1 MEKDAIIAKR
11 ITASAFSEST
21 MDMGKIV
28 GYAEGHL
35 ACDTNDRVQRIAR
48 MLVAFNRNE
57 LEKQLKRKRSDL
69 DEKSFNEHLDCLD
82 EMDAKEQ
89 KVALYWIG
97 KKTLTLPEDL
107 SKFNN
112 AMNLIN
118 KQHLDFQKFDD
129 PMDVLSRDDKSTLKI
144 RSQDE
149 VFNPSTEKTFSH
161 PYNAGDG
168 VVIYNV
174 EDSKEGQKAVRRAT
188 DFYFGYDKNFWCLAA
203 RKEGFRQDEI
213 NALTPEQAEKLGF
226 YSDDALAVAW
236 NHWKGNSA
244 YPKRI
249 AFKNGKLFA
258 FSAGYEKQHVEWWDR
273 NDDSHYYIPESNAVD
288 DIEFL
293 KKYGKI
299 NLLENNNASPEIID
313 ELAEDE
319 DWRVR
324 KEVAKNS
331 RAPVEALRKFTEDK
345 NVWVRKEVAKNPR
358 TPAEI
363 LMKLAEDENG
373 LVRMEVV
380 DNPKAPVELLRK
392 LAEDGEEY
400 VRRELVENPNTPVDI
415 LMRLTADENKDV
427 RKEVARNP
435 RTPVETLRKL
445 AEDGDKYVKEAVT
458 NNPNTPVD
466 ILTKLAE
473 DEDKMVRQ
481 QIAKR
486 LRTPVEALRKLVED
500 EDANVR
506 YEVAKHPNT
515 PVELLTKLAE
525 DKNEG
530 VRYAVIRNPRTP
542 AEALMKMAGDRS
554 FGIRYELAKNPR
566 TPTEVL
572 MRLAED
578 EDEEVRYAVANNPR
592 TPVEALRKLADD
604 KNWGVSQSAKNQL
617 Y

>member
-21 MDMGKIV
+21 MDMDKII
-28 GYAEGHL
+28 GYAECHL

-82 EMDAKEQ
+82 EMNAKEQ

-129 PMDVLSRDDKSTLKI
+129 PMEVLNRDDKSTLKI

-149 VFNPSTEKTFSH
+149 VFNPATEKTFSH

-174 EDSKEGQKAVRRAT
+174 EDSKEGQKAARSAT
-188 DFYFGYDKNFWCLAA
+188 DFYFGYDKNFWCLAS
-203 RKEGFRQDEI
+203 RKEGFNRNEI

-236 NHWKGNSA
+236 NHWKENSA

-273 NDDSHYYIPESNAVD
+273 DDDSHYVIPESNAVD

-293 KKYGKI
+293 KRYGKI
-299 NLLENNNASPEIID
+299 NLMENNNASPEMIE
-313 ELAEDE
+313 ELIEDE
-319 DWRVR
+319 DWNVR
-324 KEVAKNS
+324 YGVAVNSNAPTEV
-331 RAPVEALRKFTEDK
+331 
-345 NVWVRKEVAKNPR
+345 
-358 TPAEI
+358 
-363 LMKLAEDENG
+363 
-373 LVRMEVV
+373 
-380 DNPKAPVELLRK
+380 LRK
-392 LAEDGEEY
+392 LAEDDEST
-400 VRRELVENPNTPVDI
+400 VR
-415 LMRLTADENKDV
+415 TA
-427 RKEVARNP
+427 VARNP
-435 RTPVETLRKL
+435 RTPVDILMTLAGDESGLVKMEV
-445 AEDGDKYVKEAVT
+445 AE
-458 NNPNTPVD
+458 NPSTPVD
-466 ILTKLAE
+466 ILTKLAG
-473 DEDKMVRQ
+473 DEN
-481 QIAKR
+481 A
-486 LRTPVEALRKLVED
+486 
-500 EDANVR
+500 
-506 YEVAKHPNT
+506 
-515 PVELLTKLAE
+515 
-525 DKNEG
+525 
-530 VRYAVIRNPRTP
+530 
-542 AEALMKMAGDRS
+542 
-554 FGIRYELAKNPR
+554 
-566 TPTEVL
+566 
-572 MRLAED
+572 
-578 EDEEVRYAVANNPR
+578 
-592 TPVEALRKLADD
+592 
-604 KNWGVSQSAKNQL
+604 GVSYKADKQL
-617 Y
+617 RRRGQ

>member
-1 MEKDAIIAKR
+1 MTKGKLEMNHNIRIAKQL
-11 ITASAFSEST
+11 
-21 MDMGKIV
+21 V
-28 GYAEGHL
+28 
-35 ACDTNDRVQRIAR
+35 RIAK
-48 MLVAFNRNE
+48 MLVAFNRGE

-69 DEKSFNEHLDCLD
+69 NEESMKEYLDCL
-82 EMDAKEQ
+82 EKMDAKEQ
-89 KVALYWIG
+89 KAALHWIG

-107 SKFNN
+107 IKFSN

-129 PMDVLSRDDKSTLKI
+129 PMDVLNRDDKSTLKI

-174 EDSKEGQKAVRRAT
+174 EDSKEGQKAVRRAI
-188 DFYFGYDKNFWCLAA
+188 DFHFGYDKNFWCLAS
-203 RKEGFRQDEI
+203 RNDGFRRNEI
-213 NALTPEQAEKLGF
+213 NRLTRERAEKLGF
-226 YSDDALAVAW
+226 YSDDDLAVAW
-236 NHWKGNSA
+236 RYWKENSA

-258 FSAGYEKQHVEWWDR
+258 FSAGKYKQHVEWWDR
-273 NDDSHYYIPESNAVD
+273 NDKSHYVIPESNAVD

-299 NLLENNNASPEIID
+299 NLLESDSTSPEILK

-319 DWRVR
+319 DVKVR
-324 KEVAKNS
+324 REVAMKPKT
-331 RAPVEALRKFTEDK
+331 PVEAF
-345 NVWVRKEVAKNPR
+345 
-358 TPAEI
+358 
-363 LMKLAEDENG
+363 MQLAEDED
-373 LVRMEVV
+373 MEV
-380 DNPKAPVELLRK
+380 
-392 LAEDGEEY
+392 
-400 VRRELVENPNTPVDI
+400 RR
-415 LMRLTADENKDV
+415 R
-427 RKEVARNP
+427 
-435 RTPVETLRKL
+435 
-445 AEDGDKYVKEAVT
+445 VT
-458 NNPNTPVD
+458 MNPNTPVD

-473 DEDKMVRQ
+473 DENKMVRQ

-486 LRTPVEALRKLVED
+486 FRTPVEALRKLAED

-515 PVELLTKLAE
+515 PVEALMKLAE

-530 VRYAVIRNPRTP
+530 VRYAVVRNPRTP
-542 AEALMKMAGDRS
+542 AEALMKMAGDGS
-554 FGIRYELAKNPR
+554 FGIRYELAEHPR

-592 TPVEALRKLADD
+592 TPAEALRKLADD